1 MLSYGQALWSL
12 GPSVCPRSSRA
23 FGARFDCPGFN
34 GRVHLHF
41 DALQDL
47 SAQFAFSPRL
57 SSMRVPAFNYIVF
70 CNGPHAH
77 ETLVRVCTGL
87 THSREFETNV
97 REEVVHHIRMLWY
110 ILGGE
115 ERWDNVHRSYKQS
128 PGKPGNGSFERGRS
142 L

>member
-1 MLSYGQALWSL
+1 MSIFDILVPYYAYLPQKKSYLRYISVDFLAFDAILRSGVAAPWSQRL
-12 GPSVCPRSSRA
+12 TKVKSLRA
-23 FGARFDCPGFN
+23 FGAT
-34 GRVHLHF
+34 
-41 DALQDL
+41 
-47 SAQFAFSPRL
+47 
-57 SSMRVPAFNYIVF
+57 
-70 CNGPHAH
+70 GPHAH
-77 ETLVRVCTGL
+77 ATLVGVCTGL
-87 THSREFETNV
+87 TRSREFETNV